1 MFNRELTQIIIHMKK
16 LYALLPLIGLSFIA
30 CSDDDTAPPTTP
42 DPDPIV
48 FTSGSANFSNY
59 VAIGNS
65 LTAGF
70 SDNALFVDG
79 QTASFPNM
87 LASSFALAGGGSF
100 NIPFMADN
108 LGGATING
116 VTDVDMDGD
125 PDIGNRL
132 FLAFLPTGPAPMPV
146 PGAGSTEITQKL
158 SGTFNNMGIPGA
170 KSFELLAEGYGSL
183 AGLAVGAANPYFV
196 RFSSSE
202 TASVLSDAAAQG
214 ATFFSLWAGSNDIL
228 LYATNG
234 GTGVDRTGNPDPLDH
249 ERNDITDPTLFGMA
263 LGGILQTMTANGAGG
278 VIANLPDVTD
288 IPFFTTVPFAPLD
301 PTSET
306 FGPQI
311 PVLNAQFAGLNLVFE
326 GLNVPERQF
335 VFSQTAASPVIIHD
349 EDLPNLSAQIT
360 GALMLNGVDAGT
372 AALTG
377 FLYGQARPA
386 NENDLLVLTSRN
398 EIGELN
404 EEAFEML
411 TTTFGLPPA
420 TAGQLAVNGITFPL
434 EDQWVLTPEEQGAIA
449 TALAAYNQTIETL
462 AGQFNLA
469 FVDANALLSELN
481 ANGLP
486 QTDGSVV
493 TSTFA
498 TGGGFSLDGVHPS
511 PRGYAILAN
520 AFTEAINATYGS
532 NLPRIEPLEF
542 TGLYID

>member
-1 MFNRELTQIIIHMKK
+1 MKK
-16 LYALLPLIGLSFIA
+16 FYALFPLLGLLLIA
-30 CSDDDTAPPTTP
+30 CSDDDDAQTTTP

-48 FTSGSANFSNY
+48 FTSGTADFSNY
-59 VAIGNS
+59 VSIGNS

-70 SDNALFVDG
+70 SDNALFIAG
-79 QTASFPNM
+79 QEASLPNM
-87 LASSFALAGGGSF
+87 LASNFALAGGGDF

-116 VTDVDMDGD
+116 LTDLDMDGN
-125 PDIGNRL
+125 PDIANRL
-132 FLAFLPTGPAPMPV
+132 FLAFTPDGPAPTRV
-146 PGAGSTEITQKL
+146 PGQGTTEITQKL

-170 KSFELLAEGYGSL
+170 KSYELLAEGYGSI
-183 AGLAVGAANPYFV
+183 AGLTMGTANPYFV

-202 TASVLSDAAAQG
+202 SASVLGDAAAQG

-228 LYATNG
+228 LYATSG
-234 GTGVDRTGNPDPLDH
+234 GTGVDRTGNANAM
-249 ERNDITDPTLFGMA
+249 EYNRNDITDPGLLA
-263 LGGILQTMTANGAGG
+263 NAIGGILQTMTANGAGG

-311 PVLNAQFAGLNLVFE
+311 PALNAQFAGLNLVFQA
-326 GLNVPERQF
+326 LDVPERQF
-335 VFSQTAASPVIIHD
+335 VFSETEASPVIIKD
-349 EDLPNLSAQIT
+349 EDLTDLSAQIT
-360 GALMLNGVDAGT
+360 GALMMNGVDAGT
-372 AALTG
+372 AQLTG

-386 NENDLLVLTSRN
+386 NEDDLLVLTSRT

-404 EEAFEML
+404 EEAFALL
-411 TTTFGLPPA
+411 TGTFMLPPE

-434 EDQWVLTPEEQGAIA
+434 EDQWVLTPEEQEAVGN
-449 TALAAYNQTIETL
+449 ALAAYNQTIETL
-462 AGQFNLA
+462 ANQFGLA
-469 FVDANALLSELN
+469 FVDANALLAELN

-486 QTDGSVV
+486 QVDGSVV

-498 TGGGFSLDGVHPS
+498 TGGGFSLDGVHPA

-520 AFTEAINATYGS
+520 AFIEAINETYGS
-532 NLPRIEPLEF
+532 NLPGVNPLDF